1 MRRELTQ
8 SELLEI
14 TALAKRGDRLGAIS
28 LYISAT
34 EAGLT
39 DAQNFIRALTA
50 KAGEDSEQKE
60 EKRADPPAGCREGLS
75 LTCSSGALA
84 DGNCREQTSH

>member
-1 MRRELTQ
+1 MKRDPKP

-14 TALAKRGDRLGAIS
+14 TAAAQRGDRLSAIS

-39 DAQNFIRALTA
+39 EAQDFVRKLTA
-50 KAGEDSEQKE
+50 TVQEPVVQATKTGAAKAD
-60 EKRADPPAGCREGLS
+60 
-75 LTCSSGALA
+75 
-84 DGNCREQTSH
+84 